1 MSKSKLRVLV
11 LAEAANPE
19 WTSVPLVGWSHALA
33 LSKTHDAH
41 LVTQVR
47 NEKAITR
54 FGWTAGNEFTAINTE
69 NILGPAMKLSKFL
82 RGGANLA
89 WTIGTAFQSL
99 AYPYF
104 EYKVWK
110 LFKHRLAS
118 GEFDVVHR
126 ITPVSP
132 TAPSYLAKRLKRLDI
147 PFIVGPLNGG
157 VAWPKQFPDLQK
169 REREWLNYFKQTYK
183 LLPGYRSLR
192 RHATVI
198 IAGSMATK
206 EQLPH
211 WAKDRTLY
219 LPENAIDKARFSK
232 TNSSSYNLP
241 IKAAFVGRLVP
252 YKGADI
258 AIEALAPMA
267 RAGKITLDIYGKGPE
282 ENHLASLIEKLGL
295 EKSVTLHGFIN
306 NTDLH
311 LKLADADIFVFPS
324 LREFGGGVVLE
335 AMTLGVVPIIV
346 DYAGPAELVTE
357 NCGYLVPLDERDKL
371 VQSLSQTLSSI
382 CEDPSTLIE
391 KRENCIRRVEKFY
404 TWEKKVEQITAIYH
418 WVTQNDKK
426 PDFKAPFPP

>member
-1 MSKSKLRVLV
+1 MPQSKLRVLI

-19 WTSVPLVGWSHALA
+19 WTSVPLIGWSHALA
-33 LSKTHDAH
+33 LSKICHAH

-47 NEKAITR
+47 NEKAITK
-54 FGWTAGNEFTAINTE
+54 FGWTSGDEFTVIDTE
-69 NILGPAMKLSKFL
+69 GLLKPLVRLSIFL
-82 RGGANLA
+82 RGGTNLA
-89 WTIGTAFQSL
+89 WTIDTALQSI

-104 EYKVWK
+104 EYKVWAQ
-110 LFKHRLAS
+110 FKHRLIE

-132 TAPSYLAKRLKRLDI
+132 TAPSYLAKRLSHLGI
-147 PFIVGPLNGG
+147 PFVVGPLNGG
-157 VAWPKQFPDLQK
+157 VAWPKQFPDLQTHEK
-169 REREWLNYFKQTYK
+169 EWLNHCKQAYK

-192 RHATVI
+192 RHASVI

-206 EQLPH
+206 EQFPH
-211 WAKDRTLY
+211 WTQDRVLY
-219 LPENAIDKARFSK
+219 LPENAIDKARFPES
-232 TNSSSYNLP
+232 NRANYRSP

-258 AIEALAPMA
+258 AIEAIAPMA
-267 RAGKITLDIYGKGPE
+267 KAGKITFDIYGDGPE
-282 ENHLASLIEKLGL
+282 KNRLQELIKTFGL
-295 EKSVTLHGFIN
+295 ESSVTLHGFIEN
-306 NTDLH
+306 ADLH

-335 AMTLGVVPIIV
+335 AMALGVVPIIV

-371 VQSLSQTLSSI
+371 VQSLSQTLSNI